1 MQLSDLTINEKDAA
15 GILVVD
21 IYTRNAPFYAVYRTK
36 VRVMVQFADDQ
47 ATAVLQRKQLA
58 ALAALRG
65 QINSLIDGWYNSK
78 DAELKTRAEHLDR
91 RVADALIT
99 ALEGDIPNASEILT
113 EIRNEVIADR
123 KSRARFL
130 YLISASLAS
139 FVFAF
144 ILFIVCLFRHPPT
157 IEYGIA
163 GGIIG
168 AFFSIS
174 IGIRSRTIRTDLH
187 WRDNTSDAVLR
198 IAVGMIAG
206 LVIVCLYRLELV
218 SVLQFPKPISASQWM
233 PNFILGFLGGFT
245 ERMIPDLL
253 SKFGSENS
261 NTVMG
266 QDAAVT
272 ASKGPTN
279 AASSASAATAAIATA
294 TTAKAEPNAEDAT
307 DSCLCDAHPVEGE
320 EVTQDSELPVATGG
334 VTSENIAPS
343 PLPQTKGS

>member
-1 MQLSDLTINEKDAA
+1 MQLNELKINEKDAA
-15 GILVVD
+15 GIVVVD
-21 IYTRNAPFYAVYRTK
+21 IYTVNVPLYAVYRTA

-65 QINSLIDGWYNSK
+65 QINGLIDGWYNSNST
-78 DAELKTRAEHLDR
+78 ELKNRAEHLDR

-130 YLISASLAS
+130 YLISASIASLA
-139 FVFAF
+139 VAF
-144 ILFIVCLFRHPPT
+144 ILFIICLFRHQPT
-157 IEYGIA
+157 IEYGIV
-163 GGIIG
+163 GGILG

-206 LVIVCLYRLELV
+206 LVIVCFYRLGLV
-218 SVLQFPKPISASQWM
+218 NILQFPKPISQIPWM

-253 SKFGSENS
+253 ARIGSESS
-261 NTVMG
+261 NDSKG
-266 QDAAVT
+266 LDAAVI
-272 ASKGPTN
+272 ASKGPSN
-279 AASSASAATAAIATA
+279 AAAASAASAAITA
-294 TTAKAEPNAEDAT
+294 VAVTANAELNAEDT
-307 DSCLCDAHPVEGE
+307 IDSCLCDAHPVEGE
-320 EVTQDSELPVATGG
+320 EVTRDEDLPAATGG
-334 VTSENIAPS
+334 VTSENITPAPLAS
-343 PLPQTKGS
+343 Q

>member
-1 MQLSDLTINEKDAA
+1 MQLNELKINEKDAA
-15 GILVVD
+15 GIVVVD
-21 IYTRNAPFYAVYRTK
+21 IYTINPPLYAVYRTK

-58 ALAALRG
+58 VLAALRG
-65 QINSLIDGWYNSK
+65 QINCLIDGWYNSNNSEIK
-78 DAELKTRAEHLDR
+78 IRAEYLDR

-130 YLISASLAS
+130 YLISASIAS
-139 FVFAF
+139 AFFAF
-144 ILFIVCLFRHPPT
+144 IIFIICIIRNTPT

-163 GGIIG
+163 GGILG

-174 IGIRSRTIRTDLH
+174 IGIRSRTIRTDIH

-198 IAVGMIAG
+198 IAVGTIAG
-206 LVIVCLYRLELV
+206 LVIVCLYRLGLV
-218 SVLQFPKPISASQWM
+218 SMLQFPKTISASVWM

-253 SKFGSENS
+253 SRISSENS
-261 NTVMG
+261 HVNKE

-272 ASKGPTN
+272 ASKGPSTN
-279 AASSASAATAAIATA
+279 MGLASAAMAAATAAVTMN
-294 TTAKAEPNAEDAT
+294 TEPHAEDTVDA
-307 DSCLCDAHPVEGE
+307 CLCDAHPVEGE
-320 EVTQDSELPVATGG
+320 EVTLDAELPAATGG
-334 VTSENIAPS
+334 VTSENVAS
-343 PLPQTKGS
+343 SSSSQTKGS